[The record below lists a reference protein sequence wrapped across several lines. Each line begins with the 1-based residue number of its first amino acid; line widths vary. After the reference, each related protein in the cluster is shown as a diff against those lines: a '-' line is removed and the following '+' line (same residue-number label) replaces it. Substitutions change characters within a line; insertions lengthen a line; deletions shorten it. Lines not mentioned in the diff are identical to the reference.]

1 MVKMNNPW
9 ELKINDTREIDNL
22 YTFLIFCEDETSE
35 YEYFKFFETD
45 KIKINIF
52 QNQKNSIENVIKAI
66 TYCNNNGIIDCN
78 NNVIE
83 GFEIWCVY
91 DRDTFIDDPN
101 FEETKTKFNI
111 ASSTADL
118 HKINLAWSNDSF
130 ELWVLLHL
138 KEITDL
144 NDYLHRDNYYEFLEN
159 YFKNKENKNERL
171 ELILSHSTF
180 TYKRD
185 MKKRKNFI
193 EVVRNEILP
202 YTEIAI
208 ERSKNLASIH
218 SHKEDLTNWC
228 PCTLV
233 HNLVE
238 RLLNTGRKELPVLK

>member
-1 MVKMNNPW
+1 MNNPW
-9 ELKINDTREIDNL
+9 ELKTSNIREIDNL
-22 YTFLIFCEDETSE
+22 HTFLIFCEDQTSE
-35 YEYFKFFETD
+35 YEYFKFFETE

-66 TYCNNNGIIDCN
+66 TYCKNNGIIDCD

-91 DRDTFIDDPN
+91 DRDKFVEDPN

-111 ASSTADL
+111 ASLTAEL

-138 KEITDL
+138 QEIVDDID
-144 NDYLHRDNYYEFLEN
+144 NYLHRDNYYDFLED

-180 TYKRD
+180 SYKRD
-185 MKKRKNFI
+185 MKKRRNFI

-202 YTEIAI
+202 FTNVAI
-208 ERSKNLASIH
+208 ERSKLLVSIH
-218 SHKEDLTNWC
+218 SEKEDLTNWC
-228 PCTLV
+228 PCTLI

-238 RLLNTGRKELPVLK
+238 RLLITGCKDIPAPK